1 MSEILLEIESNVAL
15 ITMNRPETYNAI
27 TGEFVKSFIDCL
39 LEVKQNEEVRS
50 VVITGAGK
58 GFCSG
63 ADLKIIEENDFTDFE
78 VGRQY
83 MGKVHE
89 LTRLIYHFP
98 VPVIAAVNGVCV
110 GGGFGLA
117 LACDYIISAE
127 SATYS
132 MIFPNVGL
140 VPDLGSMYTL
150 PRKIGLP
157 KAKRL
162 MYTAKMLTAQ
172 EAEAYGIVEDVVT
185 DDELLHVCMEEA
197 KTIAHLAPRAIRYAK
212 DTLNATDD
220 MTFEALLVKEAYQQG
235 TLFQTE
241 DFKEAVRAFVEKRSP
256 QFSGK

>member
-1 MSEILLEIESNVAL
+1 MSDVLLNIENNIAIV
-15 ITMNRPETYNAI
+15 TMNRPESYNAI
-27 TGEFVKSFIDCL
+27 TGDFVKTFKEAMVEIKD
-39 LEVKQNEEVRS
+39 NGNVRA
-50 VVITGAGK
+50 VIVTGSGK

-63 ADLKIIEENDFTDFE
+63 ADLKIIEEHDFSDFE

-83 MGKVHE
+83 MEDAHDLMK
-89 LTRLIYHFP
+89 LIYHFP

-117 LACDYIISAE
+117 LACDYIISAK

-162 MYTAKMLTAQ
+162 MYTAKMLSAD
-172 EAEAYGIVEDVVT
+172 EAYEYGIVEEVVA
-185 DDELLHVCMEEA
+185 DDELLDVCMREA
-197 KTIAHLAPRAIRYAK
+197 SVIANLAPRAICYAK
-212 DTLNATDD
+212 NTLNDVD
-220 MTFEALLVKEAYQQG
+220 NMSFETLLVKEAYQQG
-235 TLFQTE
+235 TLFQTN
-241 DFKEAVRAFVEKRSP
+241 DFTEAVSAFVEKRP
-256 QFSGK
+256 PKFKGN